1 MAKAVRRESLC
12 PGLPTQADAA
22 TEFAVPEP
30 ASVTRNP
37 WNFRSV
43 GKGDGTAG
51 SFLVNQTDEE
61 GGGVRGV
68 DAEIA
73 CPACGRPVDVGVFRE
88 HLEAERHRLRQIVEG
103 VSSRRLAI
111 GALCDAVTQLKSLC
125 GKADL
130 QSWRDASL
138 DQPLSESFAYL
149 DGLGTEALNCPSGMS
164 EFP

>member
-51 SFLVNQTDEE
+51 SFLVNQTGEE

-103 VSSRRLAI
+103 VSSRRLP
-111 GALCDAVTQLKSLC
+111 
-125 GKADL
+125 
-130 QSWRDASL
+130 SL
-138 DQPLSESFAYL
+138 DQPLSEGFAYL